1 MALTLEDLR
10 RELRVFAEDTMRQEM
25 KAVIESMV
33 HELRDAESSGTA
45 DTEAQSLP
53 VPQIAAEATHCAVA
67 AATAAG
73 YTELQQTGAGVG
85 TQVRTLSAEGQDED
99 GRPKEPDG
107 PPSLMTYIIHH
118 QYFEILSAT
127 IVILNSLWIGIAAD
141 WTARR
146 WNAHVPEYFHTIDDA
161 FCVVAVLEISLRIA
175 EAGSTFL
182 HASGWNIFDTVVVS
196 TQVIDAAMTHLVSHV
211 KSKGGAV
218 MSLFRI
224 LKLARILRIARVAS
238 HFPQLHVLIRS
249 IADSFANLFWTMILV
264 FAFNYA
270 AAILITHMVSE
281 YKIELGREKLLEE
294 SKDMEDLYGNMM
306 RTMVSLF
313 MIISGGISWNDLMLP
328 LSENISPMFKY
339 FFVCLTGFQMFG
351 MMNVITACF
360 VDNAL
365 KIAATTELKHM
376 LDSLWAVFGNK
387 DTAGQMM
394 DSELSVTAEDF
405 VNNFGR
411 PEMAKFLEM
420 IHAKQGIDAV
430 EVFAMMDKDGDGSLS
445 INEFVTCCDHII
457 GPAKGSALASL
468 AKDHSSFAKEQ
479 RRMMQQIVESQRQ
492 QHDELIRHVLS
503 SKVET
508 NGNGSKSQVN

>member
-25 KAVIESMV
+25 KAVIASMV
-33 HELRDAESSGTA
+33 HELRDAESSGSA

-53 VPQIAAEATHCAVA
+53 VPQMAADATHCAA
-67 AATAAG
+67 AAAETDG
-73 YTELQQTGAGVG
+73 YTELQQTAVG
-85 TQVRTLSAEGQDED
+85 TQVRTLSAEGQEEIR
-99 GRPKEPDG
+99 RPKEADV
-107 PPSLMTYIIHH
+107 PPSCVAHIVHH
-118 QYFEILSAT
+118 QVFELLSAT

-146 WNAHVPEYFHTIDDA
+146 WDSQLPEYFHTIDVF
-161 FCVVAVLEISLRIA
+161 FCIVAVMEISLRIA
-175 EAGSTFL
+175 DAGSGFL
-182 HASGWNIFDTVVVS
+182 QASGWNLFDTVVVS
-196 TQVIDAAMTHLVSHV
+196 TQVIDVVMTHLVSHV
-211 KSKGGAV
+211 KSKGGGI

-270 AAILITHMVSE
+270 AAILITHVVSD
-281 YKIELGREKLLEE
+281 YKIEIGREKILEE

-313 MIISGGISWNDLMLP
+313 MIISGGIGWNDLMLP
-328 LSENISPMFKY
+328 LSENISPLFKY

-376 LDSLWAVFGNK
+376 LNSLWAVFGNK
-387 DTAGQMM
+387 DNEGDEM
-394 DSELSVTAEDF
+394 DSNQAVTAEDF
-405 VNNFGR
+405 VDNFGR
-411 PEMAKFLEM
+411 PEMSKFLEM
-420 IHAKQGIDAV
+420 IHAKQGIDAI

-479 RRMMQQIVESQRQ
+479 RKMMQQLVDAQRQ
-492 QHDELIRHVLS
+492 QHDEMMRHVLN
-503 SKVET
+503 SKVDT
-508 NGNGSKSQVN
+508 NGNGSKPQIN

>member
-1 MALTLEDLR
+1 MSLTLEDLR

-25 KAVIESMV
+25 KAVIASMV
-33 HELRDAESSGTA
+33 HEFRDAESSGSA
-45 DTEAQSLP
+45 DTEAPSLP
-53 VPQIAAEATHCAVA
+53 VPQMAADATHCAVA

-73 YTELQQTGAGVG
+73 YTELQQTAVG

-99 GRPKEPDG
+99 GRPQETDG
-107 PPSLMTYIIHH
+107 QPSCVSYVVHH
-118 QYFEILSAT
+118 HLFEILSAT
-127 IVILNSLWIGIAAD
+127 IVILNSLWIGMEAD
-141 WTARR
+141 WTARQ
-146 WNAHVPEYFHTIDDA
+146 WDTHVPEYFHTIDDA
-161 FCVVAVLEISLRIA
+161 FCTVAVMEISLRIMD
-175 EAGSTFL
+175 AGSGFL
-182 HASGWNIFDTVVVS
+182 HASGWNIFDSVVVS
-196 TQVIDAAMTHLVSHV
+196 TQVIDVVMTHAVTHV
-211 KSKGGAV
+211 KSKGGAI

-224 LKLARILRIARVAS
+224 LKLARILRVARVAS

-294 SKDMEDLYGNMM
+294 SKEMEDLYGNMM

-328 LSENISPMFKY
+328 LSENISPLFKY

-365 KIAATTELKHM
+365 KIASTTELKHM
-376 LDSLWAVFGNK
+376 LDSLWGVFGNHGGM
-387 DTAGQMM
+387 A
-394 DSELSVTAEDF
+394 DSDIAVTCADF
-405 VNNFGR
+405 ENNFTR
-411 PEMAKFLEM
+411 PEMSKFLEM

-430 EVFAMMDKDGDGSLS
+430 EVFAIMDKDGDGSLS

-457 GPAKGSALASL
+457 GPAKGSALATL

-479 RRMMQQIVESQRQ
+479 RKIMQQIVEAQRQ
-492 QHDELIRHVLS
+492 QHDEMMRHMLS

-508 NGNGSKSQVN
+508 NGNGSKSEAN